1 MILQFFIVK
10 WSWITGI
17 PKKPT
22 GEDLLA
28 RGECSTAMTAQ
39 FSQSP
44 APAVRERAADLQAA
58 HATGNEYLV
67 LETSNH
73 FFGDFMF
80 FFLLI

>member
-1 MILQFFIVK
+1 
-10 WSWITGI
+10 
-17 PKKPT
+17 
-22 GEDLLA
+22 
-28 RGECSTAMTAQ
+28 MTAQ

-67 LETSNH
+67 LETLIH

>member
-1 MILQFFIVK
+1 
-10 WSWITGI
+10 
-17 PKKPT
+17 
-22 GEDLLA
+22 
-28 RGECSTAMTAQ
+28 MTAQ

-67 LETSNH
+67 LETLNH